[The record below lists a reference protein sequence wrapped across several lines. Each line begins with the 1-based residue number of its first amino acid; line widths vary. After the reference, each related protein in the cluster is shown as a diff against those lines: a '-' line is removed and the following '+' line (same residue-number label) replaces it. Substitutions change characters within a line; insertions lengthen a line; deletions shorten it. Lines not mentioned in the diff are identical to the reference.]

1 MDVSILGRKYFTKLK
16 YVTYDK
22 FASIDIF
29 QNLFAIDHFY
39 IVLGYVDSVLCKTD
53 YKLQFIINIKY
64 IYLFISLIDDTS
76 KFLFNSAYH
85 WRYLFEVTKPWITFL
100 ILL

>member
-39 IVLGYVDSVLCKTD
+39 IVLMVMLTAFCAKPT
-53 YKLQFIINIKY
+53 INY
-64 IYLFISLIDDTS
+64 NL
-76 KFLFNSAYH
+76 
-85 WRYLFEVTKPWITFL
+85 
-100 ILL
+100 

>member
-1 MDVSILGRKYFTKLK
+1 MDVSILGQKYFTKLK

-39 IVLGYVDSVLCKTD
+39 IVSGYVDSVLCKTD
-53 YKLQFIINIKY
+53 YKLQFIININVV
-64 IYLFISLIDDTS
+64 IFIFRDRI
-76 KFLFNSAYH
+76 AI
-85 WRYLFEVTKPWITFL
+85 VIT
-100 ILL
+100 ILHG

>member
-1 MDVSILGRKYFTKLK
+1 MDVSILGRKYFTKSK

-22 FASIDIF
+22 SASIDIF

-64 IYLFISLIDDTS
+64 IYLFISLIDDIFKYNFQTC
-76 KFLFNSAYH
+76 FL
-85 WRYLFEVTKPWITFL
+85 
-100 ILL
+100 

>member
-22 FASIDIF
+22 FASINIF

-64 IYLFISLIDDTS
+64 IYLFISLIDDIFKHNFQTC
-76 KFLFNSAYH
+76 F
-85 WRYLFEVTKPWITFL
+85 
-100 ILL
+100 